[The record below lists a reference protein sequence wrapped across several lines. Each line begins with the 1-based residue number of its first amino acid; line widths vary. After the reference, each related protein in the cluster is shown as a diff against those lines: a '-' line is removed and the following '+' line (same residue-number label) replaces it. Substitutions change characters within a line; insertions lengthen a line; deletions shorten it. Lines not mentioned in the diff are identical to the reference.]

1 MREHSPDMLIPPGL
15 SNRSPR
21 RLGRVVVA
29 VSAAVL
35 LTACNVLQTVYNQAP
50 RYVQWRTNVA
60 HHFTD
65 DQYEAAQLAIRRWF
79 QWQRAEQMPRV
90 AELLRLGAHDVK
102 GPITPALACERRE
115 AYLQVA
121 KAAVAEA
128 APLAGAVMV
137 QLGPRQRERVSDF
150 FEDTNEAFR
159 DQYIDADPHQQ
170 AQRAVKFIDQW
181 GSLVYGDFSEAQL
194 TQWTREVQA
203 LPFNAQTILQ
213 EFQRFQRGYAQLL
226 KDVPE
231 QKLSAAQ
238 AGARLQ
244 ALVLDGI
251 DPQEPTRKAQMQ
263 RWVQAGCGFAA
274 SLHNQ
279 TTVAQRERASR
290 QLMGWQA
297 DVVEIASSR

>member
-1 MREHSPDMLIPPGL
+1 MREPSSDLLLTP
-15 SNRSPR
+15 SNPALR
-21 RLGRVVVA
+21 RRGRVVAA
-29 VSAAVL
+29 VSVAVL
-35 LTACNVLQTVYNQAP
+35 LTACNLLQTVYNQAP

-65 DQYEAAQLAIRRWF
+65 DQYELAQGAIRRWF
-79 QWQRAEQMPRV
+79 QWQRAEQMPQV
-90 AELLRLGAHDVK
+90 AELLRLAALDVK

-137 QLGPRQRERVSDF
+137 QLGPRQRQRVAEF
-150 FEDTNEAFR
+150 FDDTNDEFR
-159 DQYIDADPHQQ
+159 DRYIDPDPQKQ
-170 AQRAVKFIDQW
+170 AQLAVKFMEKW
-181 GSLVYGDFSEAQL
+181 GSLVYGDFTEPQR
-194 TQWTREVQA
+194 TQWAREVQA
-203 LPFNAQTILQ
+203 LPFNASTILQ
-213 EFQRFQRGYAQLL
+213 EFQRFQRGYQQLL

-231 QKLSAAQ
+231 QKLSPAQ

-251 DPQEPTRKAQMQ
+251 DPQEPLRKAQMQ

-274 SLHNQ
+274 SLQNQ
-279 TTVAQRERASR
+279 TTAAQRERASR
-290 QLMGWQA
+290 QLFGWQA